1 MYNVFGKTKNILN
14 THARRN
20 PRPSG
25 RGLHAEIQI
34 DFFPFRVGAPHSL
47 LQGASIQKDKKESQM
62 ELTEKL
68 DTLAKSPGVY
78 LMKGKRGEVLYV
90 GKAKILANRVRSY
103 FQQSRDV
110 SPRIASMIARIVDL
124 ETIVTGSELEALILE
139 NNLIKRH
146 RPKYNVTLRDDKNY
160 PLLRLPMN
168 EDYPRLEKVRKLKQ
182 DGARYFGP
190 YVPGGGLREIMGL
203 VRRIFPIPNCT
214 IEIDGKLDRPCIEYE
229 IKRCLAPCTGY
240 QSKAEYREMIE
251 QLILFL
257 EGKDNA
263 LVKKLKTQMQ
273 KQADAL
279 DFESAARLRDQI
291 KRVERA
297 LQHQR
302 ITSSKLENQDVIGL
316 ARDGA
321 LAEIQV
327 IFVRGG
333 KVIGRKDF
341 FFEQVSEIADEA
353 LCAGFVQQFYYKE
366 GLVPREILVPFDLEE
381 SALLQQWL
389 SSQRGGSV
397 ELLCP
402 KRGKKRDLLHLAKEN
417 AENGLAGQKKV
428 RAGGQAELVILQDLL
443 HLKKLPTRIEGYD
456 ISNIMGTHAV
466 GSMVVFENGLPL
478 KSDYRHFK
486 IKTIEGA
493 NDFGMMAEV
502 LSRRFRKK
510 EGSDAPVEKKLPD
523 LILIDGGLPQ
533 LSSVD
538 PVLQDYGL
546 GAIDLIG
553 LAKERGEHF
562 ERVFLP
568 YEREPIALPP
578 GDPATHLLMRVRDEA
593 HRFAVSYHRKIRSK
607 AMTETPL
614 QSIGGV
620 GPVRRRALLKHFG
633 SLTKIREASLK
644 QLEDAPS
651 MNAQIAKAVFDAL
664 QKS

>member
-1 MYNVFGKTKNILN
+1 MTIN
-14 THARRN
+14 
-20 PRPSG
+20 
-25 RGLHAEIQI
+25 
-34 DFFPFRVGAPHSL
+34 
-47 LQGASIQKDKKESQM
+47 
-62 ELTEKL
+62 EKL
-68 DTLAKSPGVY
+68 DTLSKSPGVY
-78 LMKGKRGEVLYV
+78 LMKGARGEVLYV

-103 FQQSRDV
+103 FQSSRDV
-110 SPRIASMIARIVDL
+110 TPRIASMIARIVDL

-160 PLLRLPMN
+160 PLLRLPILEN
-168 EDYPRLEKVRKLKQ
+168 YPRLEKVRKLKQ

-203 VRRIFPIPNCT
+203 IRRIFPIPNCT
-214 IEIDGKLDRPCIEYE
+214 IKIDGKLDRPCIEYE

-240 QSKAEYREMIE
+240 QSQGEYREMIA

-257 EGKDNA
+257 EGKDKA
-263 LVKKLKTQMQ
+263 LIKTLKMQMQ
-273 KQADAL
+273 QRADAL

-291 KRVERA
+291 RRVERA
-297 LQHQR
+297 LEHQR
-302 ITSSKLENQDVIGL
+302 ITSSKITDQDVIGL
-316 ARDGA
+316 ARDGN
-321 LAEIQV
+321 LAEIHV

-341 FFEQVSEIADEA
+341 FFEQVSEISDEA
-353 LCAGFVQQFYYKE
+353 LCTGFVQQFYHKE
-366 GLVPREILVPFDLEE
+366 GLVPSEILLPFDLRGTP
-381 SALLQQWL
+381 LLQQWL
-389 SSQRGGSV
+389 SNQRGGSV
-397 ELLCP
+397 HLICP
-402 KRGKKRDLLHLAKEN
+402 KRGKKKDLLQLAKDN
-417 AENGLAGQKKV
+417 AEHGLSGQKKV
-428 RAGGQAELVILQDLL
+428 RAGGQTELVMLQDLL

-510 EGSDAPVEKKLPD
+510 EDTQKETKQPD
-523 LILIDGGLPQ
+523 LILIDGGLGQ

-553 LAKERGEHF
+553 LAKERGERF

-568 YEREPIALPP
+568 YESDPIALPP

-593 HRFAVSYHRKIRSK
+593 HRFAISYHRKIRNK

-614 QSIGGV
+614 QKVEGI

-633 SLTKIREASLK
+633 SLKKIREASLQALK
-644 QLEDAPS
+644 NAPS
-651 MNAQIAKAVFDAL
+651 MNAKIANAVFVAL
-664 QKS
+664 QETD

>member
-1 MYNVFGKTKNILN
+1 MDLKEKLN
-14 THARRN
+14 TL
-20 PRPSG
+20 S
-25 RGLHAEIQI
+25 
-34 DFFPFRVGAPHSL
+34 
-47 LQGASIQKDKKESQM
+47 
-62 ELTEKL
+62 
-68 DTLAKSPGVY
+68 KSPGVY
-78 LMKGKRGEVLYV
+78 LMKGARGEVLYV
-90 GKAKILANRVRSY
+90 GKAKVLANRVRSY
-103 FQQSRDV
+103 FQSSRGV
-110 SPRIASMIARIVDL
+110 TPRIASMIARIVDL

-160 PLLRLPMN
+160 PLLRLPIK

-203 VRRIFPIPNCT
+203 LRRIFPIPNCT

-240 QSKAEYREMIE
+240 QSKAEYAEMIA

-257 EGKDNA
+257 EGKDKA
-263 LVKKLKTQMQ
+263 LVKTLKTQMQ
-273 KQADAL
+273 QKSDAL
-279 DFESAARLRDQI
+279 DFETAARLRDQI
-291 KRVERA
+291 RRVERA

-302 ITSSKLENQDVIGL
+302 ITSSKLEDQDVIGL
-316 ARDGA
+316 ARDKT
-321 LAEIQV
+321 LAEIHV

-341 FFEQVSEIADEA
+341 FFEQVSEISDEA
-353 LCAGFVQQFYYKE
+353 LCAGFVKQFYHKE
-366 GLVPREILVPFDLEE
+366 GLVPREILLPFELEE
-381 SALLQQWL
+381 APLLQQWL
-389 SSQRGGSV
+389 SSQSGKSV
-397 ELLCP
+397 HLRSP
-402 KRGKKRDLLHLAKEN
+402 KRGKKKDLLQLAKDN
-417 AENGLAGQKKV
+417 AENGLSGQKKV
-428 RAGGQAELVILQDLL
+428 RSGGQAELIMLQALL

-510 EGSDAPVEKKLPD
+510 EGSDAETETKQPD
-523 LILIDGGLPQ
+523 LILIDGGLGQ

-538 PVLQDYGL
+538 PVLQTYGL

-553 LAKERGEHF
+553 LAKERGERF

-568 YEREPIALPP
+568 YETEPIALPP

-614 QSIGGV
+614 QKVEGI

-633 SLTKIREASLK
+633 SLKKIREANLQTLK
-644 QLEDAPS
+644 DAPA
-651 MNAQIAKAVFDAL
+651 MNVKSATAVFEAL
-664 QKS
+664 RKIN